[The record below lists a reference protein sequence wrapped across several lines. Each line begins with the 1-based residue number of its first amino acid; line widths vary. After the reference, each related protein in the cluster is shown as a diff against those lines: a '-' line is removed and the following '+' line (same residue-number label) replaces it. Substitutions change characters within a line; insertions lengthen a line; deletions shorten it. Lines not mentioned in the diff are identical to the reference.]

1 MRDCKKPLPRQPT
14 WGAEFVLFGGD
25 NAETDRM
32 KDEAQADS
40 LHARFKRI
48 VDGSGIPAYFT
59 MGNHDRFY
67 ECDGQRDT
75 LGFRMFEKHYGATC
89 YSFTRQG
96 VHFVVLNALHPA
108 QGKPYW
114 VDDEQLAWL
123 QADLEQVGEEIPVI
137 LSTHVPL
144 LSLYYPVVDGT
155 MKAWDM
161 VYNSKAVVDL
171 LKQYDTRLVLQ
182 GHQHLYEQIYE
193 RDLWFVT
200 AGAVSADWWKGPFAH
215 YRRRF
220 FAGRGR
226 RVQRGVLALRRL
238 WMDCSVEMNE
248 ITNNMKQSIFALL
261 TMGACMISCNSHKS
275 KLAYPDTH
283 KEDVVDTYF
292 GVEVRD
298 PYRWLEDD
306 RSEATARWVKAQN
319 ALTFDY
325 LDKIPF
331 REALRGRLSELND
344 YPKYGSPFKRN
355 GKYYFFKNDG
365 LQPQSVLY
373 VQDSLDAEPQ
383 VLLDPNTLSDDG
395 TVALS
400 GVSFSKDGRYL
411 AYSIARSGSD
421 WNEIYVMDLAT
432 RQLMP
437 DHHIEWV
444 KFSNISWYKDGFYY
458 CAYDAP
464 QAGSELSGKNEYQ
477 KVFYHSMARYGQ
489 RDRLVFEDRENP
501 LRTYAVGVTDD
512 ERYVYLYE
520 TESTSAT
527 RCWWATR
534 PTVIP
539 ASRSWHRAST
549 TTITWWG
556 TWTAPYTYGQTG
568 MPRTAASWR
577 WT

>member
-1 MRDCKKPLPRQPT
+1 
-14 WGAEFVLFGGD
+14 
-25 NAETDRM
+25 M
-32 KDEAQADS
+32 KEELED
-40 LHARFKRI
+40 I
-48 VDGSGIPAYFT
+48 VR
-59 MGNHDRFY
+59 RFY
-67 ECDGQRDT
+67 KNE
-75 LGFRMFEKHYGATC
+75 L
-89 YSFTRQG
+89 
-96 VHFVVLNALHPA
+96 LP
-108 QGKPYW
+108 
-114 VDDEQLAWL
+114 
-123 QADLEQVGEEIPVI
+123 GER
-137 LSTHVPL
+137 
-144 LSLYYPVVDGT
+144 
-155 MKAWDM
+155 K
-161 VYNSKAVVDL
+161 
-171 LKQYDTRLVLQ
+171 
-182 GHQHLYEQIYE
+182 
-193 RDLWFVT
+193 
-200 AGAVSADWWKGPFAH
+200 
-215 YRRRF
+215 
-220 FAGRGR
+220 
-226 RVQRGVLALRRL
+226 
-238 WMDCSVEMNE
+238 
-248 ITNNMKQSIFALL
+248 ALL
-261 TMGACMISCNSHKS
+261 EWVEAS
-275 KLAYPDTH
+275 KEH
-283 KEDVVDTYF
+283 E
-292 GVEVRD
+292 
-298 PYRWLEDD
+298 
-306 RSEATARWVKAQN
+306 RS
-319 ALTFDY
+319 
-325 LDKIPF
+325 F

-520 TESTSAT
+520 TESTS
-527 RCWWATR
+527 
-534 PTVIP
+534 
-539 ASRSWHRAST
+539 
-549 TTITWWG
+549 G
-556 TWTAPYTYGQTG
+556 N
-568 MPRTAASWR
+568 SWR
-577 WT
+577 ISWR